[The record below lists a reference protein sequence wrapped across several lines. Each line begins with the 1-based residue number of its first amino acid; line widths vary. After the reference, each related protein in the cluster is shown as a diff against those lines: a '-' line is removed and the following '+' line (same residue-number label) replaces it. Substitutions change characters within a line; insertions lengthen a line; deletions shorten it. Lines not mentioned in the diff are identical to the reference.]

1 MKILKFG
8 ILIFSL
14 LFVLGCK
21 KENQINDLLTE
32 IEILK
37 TENDSLSQLIFSENP
52 ESNYWFDS
60 NYEGREFNKAGI
72 SDPAEF
78 IEEQLREK
86 PELIPVRAV
95 LGGTMRFVKIQLL
108 SSEWLIASFEDG
120 HIQGRALYKYKLN
133 KEGKLEFELLSFL
146 DSE

>member
-8 ILIFSL
+8 ILFL
-14 LFVLGCK
+14 FFLFVLGCK
-21 KENQINDLLTE
+21 EGNQRNDLLTE

-37 TENDSLSQLIFSENP
+37 TKNDSLSQLIFYENP
-52 ESNYWFDS
+52 ELNYWFDS
-60 NYEGREFNKAGI
+60 NYEGRKFNKAGI

-86 PELIPVRAV
+86 PELIPVSAV
-95 LGGTMRFVKIQLL
+95 LGGTMRFVKIQIL